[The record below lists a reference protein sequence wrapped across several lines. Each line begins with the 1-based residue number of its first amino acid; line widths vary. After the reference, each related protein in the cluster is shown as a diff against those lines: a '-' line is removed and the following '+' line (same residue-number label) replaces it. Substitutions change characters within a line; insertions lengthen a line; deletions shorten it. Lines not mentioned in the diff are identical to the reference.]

1 MRPVHVKR
9 GSIRVKSVIE
19 GFKQFKKNKDLF
31 FIGFPAMAMM
41 FIVSYLPMFG
51 LIIAFKRFTYD
62 KGIFGSD
69 WAGLDNFKFFFTSQ
83 DAFRVT
89 RNTILYNGAFIVVGL
104 FAAVVVAIMLN
115 EVGKR
120 AVKTYQTV
128 LFIPYFLSWVMVGY
142 LVYGFLSVD
151 SGVLNSILKSFGV
164 DVIDWYGDAK
174 YWPVILLLT
183 YLWKNIGYTAIIFY
197 TGILGIDSSFYEAA
211 AIDGATKLQQIR
223 SITVPMLQP
232 LIILMLILN
241 IGKIFYS
248 DFGLFYF
255 IPRES
260 GILFPATDVIDT
272 YVYRSLRVIGDLGMA
287 SAAGF
292 YQSIV
297 GFILVMSSNW
307 LIKKINTENAVF

>member
-1 MRPVHVKR
+1 MNSFLNELK
-9 GSIRVKSVIE
+9 E
-19 GFKQFKKNKDLF
+19 LKKNKDLI
-31 FIGFPAMAMM
+31 FIGLPGMVMLFLVA
-41 FIVSYLPMFG
+41 YLPMFG
-51 LIIAFKRFTYD
+51 LIIAFKNYSYD
-62 KGIFGSD
+62 KGIFGSP

-89 RNTILYNGAFIVVGL
+89 RNTLLYNGAFIIVGL

-120 AVKTYQTV
+120 AVKTYQTI
-128 LFIPYFLSWVMVGY
+128 LFIPYFLSWVVVGY
-142 LVYGFLSVD
+142 LVYGFLNPD
-151 SGVLNSILKSFGV
+151 LGIINSILKSFHMEA
-164 DVIDWYGDAK
+164 IDWYADPK
-174 YWPVILLLT
+174 YWPAILMLS
-183 YLWKNIGYTAIIFY
+183 YLWKNVGYTAIIFY
-197 TGILGIDSSFYEAA
+197 TGIMGIDTAYYEAA
-211 AIDGATKLQQIR
+211 SIDGASKFQQIKN
-223 SITVPMLQP
+223 ITVPMIKP

-241 IGKIFYS
+241 IGRIFYS

-260 GILFPATDVIDT
+260 GVLFPVTDVIDT

-297 GFILVMSSNW
+297 GFILVFSSNW
-307 LIKKINTENAVF
+307 FIKKVSSENAVF